1 MRFSSPLSV
10 DREVEGGGLDVG
22 ATEEVAGEPG
32 DVIGGKGDIEGAL
45 GNLDARS
52 VERTRGEV
60 DGALLALVGEGVEVE
75 LLLAG
80 GDVVG
85 YGLSA
90 LHTALTGSCIEG
102 TAAASVF
109 ELHLGHALRVVIG
122 DDEAAE
128 GDDAVEGKREVDG
141 VGGDGDILTVEEGVA
156 VAIAVVKL
164 DLFGVGHGGVALAA
178 VGHDDQLIGAGIE
191 LEGDMS
197 EIGHVR
203 GLVDLLEAGFTIIDG
218 EVEVS
223 AGVRGG
229 SAGVVGEGGLLELED
244 GDGEVAG
251 GGASGGTFTEIGLL
265 TGGEEEKEEKKRE
278 E

>member
-1 MRFSSPLSV
+1 MGFSSPLSV

-52 VERTRGEV
+52 VECTRGEV
-60 DGALLALVGEGVEVE
+60 DGAFGGVEEGVEVE

-80 GDVVG
+80 GDVEG

-90 LHTALTGSCIEG
+90 LHTAQTSGGIEG
-102 TAAASVF
+102 TAATSVF
-109 ELHLGHALRVVIG
+109 ELHLGHTLGVVIG

-128 GDDAVEGKREVDG
+128 GDDAVEGQGEVDG
-141 VGGDGDILTVEEGVA
+141 VGGDGDILTVEEGVT
-156 VAIAVVKL
+156 VAIAVVEL
-164 DLFGVGHGGVALAA
+164 DPLGVGHGGVALAA
-178 VGHDDQLIGAGIE
+178 VSHDDQLIGAGIE

-218 EVEVS
+218 EVEVG

-251 GGASGGTFTEIGLL
+251 GGASGGIFTEIGLL
-265 TGGEEEKEEKKRE
+265 TGGEEKEEEEKRE
-278 E
+278 K